1 MDSGLLIARLILGCA
16 LGAHGAQKLFGWFG
30 GHGLKGTGRFFEGIG
45 FRPGAPFALAAG
57 MAELGGGVLMA
68 AGFLWPVGPA
78 LCVMVM
84 LVAML
89 AVHWGNGFF
98 ASSNGI
104 ELPLLYLT
112 GALALA
118 FPGPGAYSLDAALR
132 VATLSDPVSTWLL
145 LAGAAGL
152 ALVNLAVRWLLAAPA
167 RRHA

>member
-45 FRPGAPFALAAG
+45 FRPGVPFALAAG
-57 MAELGGGVLMA
+57 MAELGGGILVAMGL
-68 AGFLWPVGPA
+68 LWPLGPA

-118 FPGPGAYSLDAALR
+118 FSGPGAYALDMALH
-132 VATLSDPVSTWLL
+132 VASLSDPVATWLL

-152 ALVNLAVRWLLAAPA
+152 ALLNLAVRWLMAAPA

>member
-45 FRPGAPFALAAG
+45 FRPGVPFALAVG
-57 MAELGGGVLMA
+57 MAELG
-68 AGFLWPVGPA
+68 
-78 LCVMVM
+78 VMVM

-152 ALVNLAVRWLLAAPA
+152 ALLNLAVRWLMAAPA